1 MARSTWED
9 YNDPKEDH
17 YLYEEGHIEI
27 TSEEQFVPL
36 FVALRSSDNIT
47 RFCKETITMPTL
59 DCLNTSL
66 DDFGIRIPVRFS
78 KISNLTINKY
88 VNQVKSG
95 EITFENYKQKV
106 SELLEKE
113 IVDRYC
119 FPPPKSYSLRVR
131 KDLQLP
137 QINNAG
143 TFNRF
148 LRRSG
153 VGTTDNVTRFM
164 GDFTDCRTVQVT
176 DFGFYGVMVGGHH
189 SAYAMKGYESNSFYT
204 NVQTSSFLKTIF
216 PNMLIVVKAKH
227 LVNVRLSVILEQPMS
242 VPLSDMKVLTRVGA
256 SSNELTNL
264 FYNHGVRHLI
274 DNGVKHYYLP
284 AEEINKY
291 LFNTENYGISK
302 EEYMKNVLNNA
313 PAYDEW

>member
-1 MARSTWED
+1 MEKRNSRQVLFSST
-9 YNDPKEDH
+9 
-17 YLYEEGHIEI
+17 
-27 TSEEQFVPL
+27 
-36 FVALRSSDNIT
+36 
-47 RFCKETITMPTL
+47 
-59 DCLNTSL
+59 
-66 DDFGIRIPVRFS
+66 
-78 KISNLTINKY
+78 
-88 VNQVKSG
+88 
-95 EITFENYKQKV
+95 
-106 SELLEKE
+106 
-113 IVDRYC
+113 
-119 FPPPKSYSLRVR
+119 KSYSLRVR

-176 DFGFYGVMVGGHH
+176 DFGFYGVMVVGHH
-189 SAYAMKGYESNSFYT
+189 GAYVMKGYESNSSYT
-204 NVQTSSFLKTIF
+204 NVQTSSFLKTIV

-264 FYNHGVRHLI
+264 FI
-274 DNGVKHYYLP
+274 IM
-284 AEEINKY
+284 E
-291 LFNTENYGISK
+291 
-302 EEYMKNVLNNA
+302 
-313 PAYDEW
+313 